1 MAKNELDGRA
11 LVNPQ
16 LGAMPPSGSDRA
28 IWQVRDAQAF
38 TEALVSIP
46 ERVHLFAED
55 GGLKVLL
62 DGEVQVLNAE
72 RLHRVIRE
80 NCVTKHLVTREG
92 KLEIEFQPAEAGA
105 MVLQEML
112 RNGKNEG
119 GLRGRV
125 PDILVEA
132 PRQAP
137 PPPQE
142 PPSNHPEAVAGRRTA
157 ARWAELG
164 SDARLQEEIAAGQRT
179 TAKHRAQGQPGS
191 NPAADS

>member
-16 LGAMPPSGSDRA
+16 LGAMPPSGSDKA
-28 IWQVRDAQAF
+28 LWQVREARTF
-38 TEALVSIP
+38 TDALVSIP

-55 GGLKVLL
+55 GGLRVLL
-62 DGEVQVLNAE
+62 DGGVHVLNAE

-80 NCVTKHLVTREG
+80 NCVTKHLVTRDG
-92 KLEIEFQPAEAGA
+92 KLEIEFRQADANA
-105 MVLQEML
+105 TVLQEML
-112 RNGKNEG
+112 RNRKEDG

-132 PRQAP
+132 PRQA

-164 SDARLQEEIAAGQRT
+164 SNARLQEEIAAGQRA
-179 TAKHRAQGQPGS
+179 TAKHRAQGQPES

>member
-1 MAKNELDGRA
+1 MSMTNNELDGRA

-16 LGAMPPSGSDRA
+16 LSAMPPSGSDRA
-28 IWQVRDAQAF
+28 IWKVSEARTF

-55 GGLKVLL
+55 GGLKVFL
-62 DGEVQVLNAE
+62 DGGVHVLNAE

-92 KLEIEFQPAEAGA
+92 KLEIEFRPAEANA
-105 MVLQEML
+105 MVLRDML
-112 RNGKNEG
+112 WNDKLDG

-125 PDILVEA
+125 PDLAVEA

-137 PPPQE
+137 PPPQG
-142 PPSNHPEAVAGRRTA
+142 PGLPADHPEVLAGQRAA
-157 ARWAELG
+157 ARWAAQG
-164 SDARLQEEIAAGQRT
+164 SNAHLQQEIEAGQRA
-179 TAKHRAQGQPGS
+179 TAKYRAQGQAGS
-191 NPAADS
+191 T